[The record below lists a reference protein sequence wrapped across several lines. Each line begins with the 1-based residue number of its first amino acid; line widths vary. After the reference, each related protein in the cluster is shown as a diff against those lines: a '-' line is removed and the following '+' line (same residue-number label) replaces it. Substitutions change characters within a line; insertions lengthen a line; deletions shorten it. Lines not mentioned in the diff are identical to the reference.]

1 MAWFEKLG
9 FFILIEVGILF
20 VRLLSAD
27 SIEIKDNSSN
37 ISVFK
42 FLIISH
48 PLIKSEFI
56 NVYFGSS
63 AIIKFL

>member
-20 VRLLSAD
+20 VRLLSVD

-56 NVYFGSS
+56 NVYIGSS